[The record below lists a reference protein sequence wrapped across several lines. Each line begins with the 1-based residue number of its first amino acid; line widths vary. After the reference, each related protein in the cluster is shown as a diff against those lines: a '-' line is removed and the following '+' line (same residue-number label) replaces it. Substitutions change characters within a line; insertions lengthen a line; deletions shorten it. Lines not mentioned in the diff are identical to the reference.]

1 MTTEINFKTGT
12 SYVDWATVFAGA
24 VVATAL
30 SFVLLQFASAVGV
43 ANIDALRDNVMEL
56 TRERLAIATIVVL
69 VIQLLASLLG
79 GYVAGRLRAPVGGVS
94 LHESEVRDG
103 LHGLLVWATATIAV
117 VVAAF
122 LASSVAALSAAEV
135 DTGVAV
141 EDAQAALDRENVVAI
156 ILAFAAGATSLVSA
170 VAAWVAATKGGDHRD
185 RAVDY
190 SRHLS
195 FRR

>member
-24 VVATAL
+24 VVAVAI

-43 ANIDALRDNVMEL
+43 ANMEALRDNVMEL
-56 TRERLAIATIVVL
+56 TRERLIIAGVIVLLIQVL
-69 VIQLLASLLG
+69 SSLLG

-103 LHGLLVWATATIAV
+103 LHGLLVWATSTIAV

-122 LASSVAALSAAEV
+122 IASSVAAMASAEV
-135 DTGVAV
+135 DTSVV
-141 EDAQAALDRENVVAI
+141 TESPQAALDREQAVAI
-156 ILAFAAGATSLVSA
+156 VLAFAAGATSLISA
-170 VAAWVAATKGGDHRD
+170 VAAWFAATKGGDHRD
-185 RAVDY
+185 KAVDY